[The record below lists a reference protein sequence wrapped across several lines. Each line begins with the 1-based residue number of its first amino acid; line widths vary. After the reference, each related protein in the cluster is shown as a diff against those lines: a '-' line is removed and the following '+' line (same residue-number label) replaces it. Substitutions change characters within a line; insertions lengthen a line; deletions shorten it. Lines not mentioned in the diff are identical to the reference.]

1 MTNFQK
7 SEHKIHSVI
16 KLHGTKFK
24 PFLIPDDYEGTLGI
38 FITTGSSMSVSIIII
53 LWMCENT
60 YYNFIGCR
68 KLQYLVLTKTVNIL
82 EIVGKITEWCYQI

>member
-1 MTNFQK
+1 MTN
-7 SEHKIHSVI
+7 SIV

-38 FITTGSSMSVSIIII
+38 FITTGSLMSVSIIII
-53 LWMCENT
+53 LRMCENA

-68 KLQYLVLTKTVNIL
+68 KLQYLVLRKTVNTL
-82 EIVGKITEWCYQI
+82 KIVGQITEWYYQI

>member
-1 MTNFQK
+1 MTN
-7 SEHKIHSVI
+7 SIV

-38 FITTGSSMSVSIIII
+38 FITTGSLMSVSIIII
-53 LWMCENT
+53 LRMCENA

-68 KLQYLVLTKTVNIL
+68 KLQYLVLRKTVNTL
-82 EIVGKITEWCYQI
+82 KIVGQITEWCYQI

>member
-1 MTNFQK
+1 MTN
-7 SEHKIHSVI
+7 SIV

-38 FITTGSSMSVSIIII
+38 FITTGSLMSVSIIII
-53 LWMCENT
+53 LRMCENA

-68 KLQYLVLTKTVNIL
+68 KLQYLVLRKTVNTL
-82 EIVGKITEWCYQI
+82 KIVGQITEWCYQN

>member
-1 MTNFQK
+1 MTN
-7 SEHKIHSVI
+7 SLI

-38 FITTGSSMSVSIIII
+38 FITTGSLMSVSIIII
-53 LWMCENT
+53 LRMCENA

-68 KLQYLVLTKTVNIL
+68 KLQYLVLRKTVNTL
-82 EIVGKITEWCYQI
+82 KIVGQITEWCYQI